1 MTIRDLLPSRRKPN
15 GPSRALDRNLDRNSL
30 DAFQREMNSL
40 FDEFFNSFGAN
51 LPRQVGRRLP
61 FAPWG
66 EGMQNS
72 FVPEVDVAETDKEVT
87 VTADLP
93 GMDEKDVKVEL
104 ENNRLV
110 LKGEKREEH
119 EDKKGE
125 WRQVETRYGSFQR
138 VMDLPAE
145 VEADKAKAKFK
156 KGRLKITLPKKG
168 GEHQNRK
175 TIAIG
180 SE

>member
-1 MTIRDLLPSRRKPN
+1 MAIRDLIPSRNK
-15 GPSRALDRNLDRNSL
+15 SRLPGRPLERNSL
-30 DAFQREMNSL
+30 EAFQREMNRL
-40 FDEFFNSFGAN
+40 FDEFFHASGLPSFGSE
-51 LPRQVGRRLP
+51 RSLP
-61 FAPWG
+61 FAGRG
-66 EGMQNS
+66 EWAS
-72 FVPEVDVAETDKEVT
+72 DRFVPEVDVAETEKEVK

-119 EDKKGE
+119 EDKDGE
-125 WRQVETRYGSFQR
+125 WRLVESRYGSFHR
-138 VMDLPAE
+138 VVELPAA

-156 KGRLKITLPKKG
+156 KGRLSITMPKK
-168 GEHQNRK
+168 EEALQNRR